1 MKDFLRGTIGILL
14 QVGLGILGLILLVA
28 AFFMKHGWICLL
40 LAILCF
46 AAIGGIRYWLGSI
59 VRLR

>member
-1 MKDFLRGTIGILL
+1 MKDFLRGTIGTLL
-14 QVGLGILGLILLVA
+14 QFGLAILGLLLLVVA
-28 AFFMKHGWICLL
+28 IFLGSWVCLL

-46 AAIGGIRYWLGSI
+46 SAVAGIRYWLGSI